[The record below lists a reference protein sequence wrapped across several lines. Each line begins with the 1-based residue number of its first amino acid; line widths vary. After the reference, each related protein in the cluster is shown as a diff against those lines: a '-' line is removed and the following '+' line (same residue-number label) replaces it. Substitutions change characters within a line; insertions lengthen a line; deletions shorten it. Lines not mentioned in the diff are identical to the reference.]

1 MTKEEALY
9 DYLIRLGDNALI
21 LGQRLGEW
29 CGHAHQLESDIAMTN
44 VSLDLVGQARMLLTE
59 AGEVEGNGRTEDDL
73 AFHRNEFDFR
83 NNLLV
88 EMANGDFAQT
98 ITRQFFFDGFYYH
111 LLKSLGTSRNEF
123 LQAFAMKSIKEVTYH
138 RELSADF
145 VVRLGDGTEESHKK
159 MQNAVNLLWEYT
171 GELFEMTEA
180 DELLIAD
187 GFVPDLERIKAL
199 WEKDMTATL
208 EKATLTIPDTRGYMA
223 TGSRKGNHSEYL
235 GFILAEMQYYPRM
248 MPDAKW

>member
-1 MTKEEALY
+1 
-9 DYLIRLGDNALI
+9 
-21 LGQRLGEW
+21 
-29 CGHAHQLESDIAMTN
+29 LESDIAMTN

-59 AGEVEGNGRTEDDL
+59 AGEVEGKGRTEDDL

-111 LLKSLGTSRNEF
+111 LLKALRTSKNEF
-123 LQAFAMKSIKEVTYH
+123 LQAFALKSIKEVTYH

-145 VVRLGDGTEESHKK
+145 VIRLGDGTEESHEK
-159 MQNAVNLLWEYT
+159 MQNAVNFLWEYT

-180 DELLIAD
+180 DEILIAE
-187 GFVPDLERIKAL
+187 GMVPNLNEIKAL
-199 WEKDMTATL
+199 WEKDIMAAL
-208 EKATLTIPDTRGYMA
+208 EKSTLSIPDTQGYMA